1 MYQLPPLPYLFQDL
15 EPYIDTHTMGLHYHK
30 HEQSYLDKLNKL
42 LEKNNYD
49 YNYDIDELF
58 YHLDEFNKE
67 DQKAILYNL
76 GGVLNHNLYFKSM
89 SPKEKQLPVG
99 KLKEDIEK
107 KYGSLDNLFAIFKET
122 AMNLK
127 GSGYTFLVVNKEGN
141 IEIINLSNQDL
152 PMTFGYL
159 PLLNM
164 DMWEHA
170 YYLNY
175 QNKKEDYID
184 NFLIIIDFT
193 NANNIYNKIME
204 L

>member
-141 IEIINLSNQDL
+141 LEIISLSNQDL

-193 NANNIYNKIME
+193 NANNIYNKIMG